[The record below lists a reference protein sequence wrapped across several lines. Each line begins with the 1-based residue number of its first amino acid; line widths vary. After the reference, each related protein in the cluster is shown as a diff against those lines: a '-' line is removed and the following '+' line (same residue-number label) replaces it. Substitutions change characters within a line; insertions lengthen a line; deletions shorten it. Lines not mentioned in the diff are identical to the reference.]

1 MRAVND
7 ISFTIEPGSA
17 LALVGESGC
26 GKTTTL
32 RMVVG
37 LGLMALAYVG
47 TLPAWAGYIGVIPL
61 ATGLVGACPLYRML
75 GVSTCT
81 TQ

>member
-1 MRAVND
+1 MNL
-7 ISFTIEPGSA
+7 TMN
-17 LALVGESGC
+17 VGTLDRG
-26 GKTTTL
+26 L

-47 TLPAWAGYIGVIPL
+47 TIPAWAGYIGVIPL
-61 ATGLVGACPLYRML
+61 ATGLVGTCPLYRML

-81 TQ
+81 TQP